1 MSSFFHGK
9 TSVEGETSIK
19 KGHDTV
25 NGCTVL
31 DARLGS
37 SLGGSQ
43 PSVAIYT
50 QEEQTFM
57 TRAAITTQQTRD
69 VLPSPPPPYDRV
81 DELSPFTGPPPPY
94 DGYHGSLT
102 PNTGFQ
108 PSDTVQQHPLQRPRT
123 LRRRPTRRFQRSL
136 LPEHGMSQGN
146 ALQPEGESGIELNA
160 AWKKQMRE
168 HRLTLNALCAARQQE
183 GEATIVPNN
192 GSNNGND
199 LSGFKCKYQ
208 EYLER
213 RGLFE
218 HQRITEA
225 Y

>member
-19 KGHDTV
+19 KGHDIV
-25 NGCTVL
+25 NGCSVL
-31 DARLGS
+31 NARLGS

-50 QEEQTFM
+50 PEEQTFM

-69 VLPSPPPPYDRV
+69 VLPSPPPPYNKV
-81 DELSPFTGPPPPY
+81 GELGPFASPPPPY
-94 DGYHGSLT
+94 DGYHGALT
-102 PNTGFQ
+102 PKNGLQAHATIQ
-108 PSDTVQQHPLQRPRT
+108 RHPMQRPGT
-123 LRRRPTRRFQRSL
+123 LRRRPTQPFQRSF
-136 LPEHGMSQGN
+136 LPEHGTSQGN
-146 ALQPEGESGIELNA
+146 ALQPDGEIENEPNA

-168 HRLTLNALCAARQQE
+168 HRLALNALCAARQQA

-192 GSNNGND
+192 DANNGND
-199 LSGFKCKYQ
+199 LSGFNSKYQ

-218 HQRITEA
+218 H
-225 Y
+225 